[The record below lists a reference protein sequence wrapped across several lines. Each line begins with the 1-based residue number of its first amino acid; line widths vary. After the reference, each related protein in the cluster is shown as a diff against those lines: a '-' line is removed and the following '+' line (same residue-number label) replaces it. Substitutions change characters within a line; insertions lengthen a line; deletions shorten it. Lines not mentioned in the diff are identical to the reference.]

1 MTRVPFVVC
10 LIAALFIGCATRGDV
25 HQVTAELKDVRTELG
40 GLRQSQDT
48 LSRQLT
54 EMATSTVAARAT
66 TEQLQESITTTNTD
80 VARVATRLDSNE
92 AAVKRLGES
101 VTALATPPP
110 PSLPPSAPGTP
121 SDNRAGTAERAFA
134 AGLASFRAREYGQAI
149 LDFLDVVGKYR
160 EHVLAPS
167 AQYWIGE
174 SYYAQH
180 DYRQALIEFR
190 KVIDWTSPNP
200 KVPDALVKSGLCY
213 DKLREGSRAQD
224 SWRRVVR
231 EFPDSPAAA
240 EARGLLAAARR
251 SSRR

>member
-1 MTRVPFVVC
+1 MC
-10 LIAALFIGCATRGDV
+10 LFAALFIGCATRGDV

-54 EMATSTVAARAT
+54 DMATSTAAARAT
-66 TEQLQESITTTNTD
+66 NEQLQESITTTNTD

-92 AAVKRLGES
+92 AAVKRLAE
-101 VTALATPPP
+101 TATAVAPPP
-110 PSLPPSAPGTP
+110 PPPSAPGTP
-121 SDNRAGTAERAFA
+121 SDNRAGTAERTFA
-134 AGLASFRAREYGQAI
+134 AGLASFRAREYGQAV
-149 LDFLDVVGKYR
+149 LDFLDVVGKHR

-224 SWRRVVR
+224 AWRRAVR
-231 EFPDSPAAA
+231 EYPDSPAAA
-240 EARGLLAAARR
+240 EARTLLAGARR